1 MDYARCTTDPC
12 APRTR
17 DLQAPRCDYPANVN
31 AHGHGINVVSSK
43 SAATS
48 IACNNVPFKNRM
60 YKNGGIAAPFS
71 YATPTRYLSRSLQRV
86 TGNLYGSAMAA
97 ADRVGRRKLANEPLR
112 VRRG

>member
-1 MDYARCTTDPC
+1 MHNRPMC
-12 APRTR
+12 A
-17 DLQAPRCDYPANVN
+17 
-31 AHGHGINVVSSK
+31 AHK
-43 SAATS
+43 RPTSAALRLPGKRERPWPWNQRGVQQERGDLY
-48 IACNNVPFKNRM
+48 CLNNVPFKNRM

-112 VRRG
+112 VGRG